1 MCLQT
6 KGDGHYRYFCPFA
19 CQPRLGQVQHTTGR
33 KALEQHLITDH
44 LDQLRMGSS
53 QLLYVE
59 PQAVILSNCPGLVL
73 GPLIPLRGRL
83 CRFDLSAK
91 ASQTDINR
99 RCAPI
104 PPSGLAV
111 SAVMCLQQGRF
122 HKHVY
127 RQDPLLI
134 MPELSS
140 WLRSRRMPW
149 IYQL

>member
-1 MCLQT
+1 MVTRRCCTGLVCAPLIVWQYLQFPWCHAGDAERLRIVCLQT

-44 LDQLRMGSS
+44 LEQLRTGSS

-59 PQAVILSNCPGLVL
+59 PQAIVLSNCPGLVM

-91 ASQTDINR
+91 ASQTDGKVR
-99 RCAPI
+99 
-104 PPSGLAV
+104 
-111 SAVMCLQQGRF
+111 
-122 HKHVY
+122 
-127 RQDPLLI
+127 
-134 MPELSS
+134 
-140 WLRSRRMPW
+140 
-149 IYQL
+149 